1 MKRNLRMNG
10 SELNEFQVV
19 DPSETVQV
27 SSGSLEKKKLLNIS
41 MLFSVPLHRL
51 LNG

>member
-1 MKRNLRMNG
+1 MNG

-27 SSGSLEKKKLLNIS
+27 SSGSLRKKKKLLNIS